1 VTLISG
7 MLAFSERLK
16 TGRWIF
22 FFLISNSNLL
32 KSAKGRNPYTREVY
46 KRAPKRVEQKKDWEV
61 DLFTSFFNFLYFFG
75 LRRGGQDK
83 LCWVPSKK
91 GLFDVKSYYNVLV
104 PYDNTHFLCRSI
116 WWNKAPLRVVFFSWS
131 AALGK
136 ILIMN
141 KLRKRYVIMVD
152 WCCSCEKSEESVDH
166 LLVHCEM
173 TNALWNAIFSLVGL
187 LQVMP
192 RRVVDHFAC
201 WKEFFGR
208 SWNNV
213 IWKMVPSCFMWWLWR
228 INDRIFEDRKQSVEE
243 LKDFFFK
250 TLYHRTTTMGLN
262 ISSFHVFLDLFSSTI
277 RVSLCILFV
286 YLGFIMNCFY
296 LYKKKTLPIRSMGLQ
311 SLTSNCTIFLGIR
324 AMKVVLRLF
333 SNNSCS

>member
-187 LQVMP
+187 L
-192 RRVVDHFAC
+192 
-201 WKEFFGR
+201 
-208 SWNNV
+208 
-213 IWKMVPSCFMWWLWR
+213 
-228 INDRIFEDRKQSVEE
+228 
-243 LKDFFFK
+243 
-250 TLYHRTTTMGLN
+250 
-262 ISSFHVFLDLFSSTI
+262 
-277 RVSLCILFV
+277 
-286 YLGFIMNCFY
+286 
-296 LYKKKTLPIRSMGLQ
+296 
-311 SLTSNCTIFLGIR
+311 
-324 AMKVVLRLF
+324 
-333 SNNSCS
+333 